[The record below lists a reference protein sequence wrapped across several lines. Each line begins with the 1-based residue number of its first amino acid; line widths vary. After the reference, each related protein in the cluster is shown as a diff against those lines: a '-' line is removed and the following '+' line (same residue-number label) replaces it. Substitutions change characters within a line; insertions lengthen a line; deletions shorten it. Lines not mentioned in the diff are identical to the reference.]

1 MKPYRMVESGIMPA
15 DSPGTPPVATGPLA
29 GIRVLELGNFVAA
42 PTAGRLLAEFG
53 AEVIK
58 IELPSVG
65 DEVRGWRLARGDTS
79 MMWRAIARNK
89 KSVTIDLRTP
99 EGAELVRRL
108 VQHVDVVVENYRP
121 GKLESW
127 GLSPE
132 TLREHNPGLIV
143 VRISGY
149 GQTGPYR
156 DRAGFGSVAESMGGI
171 RYVTGY
177 EDRPP
182 TRMNISIGDTLAGM
196 YGVIGALMGLLAR
209 ERGLASRGE
218 TVDVAL
224 TEAVF
229 SVMESMVP
237 DYSAYG
243 LVRQRTGNLISGVAP
258 SGTYPCRDGG
268 WIVIGGNSDGIF
280 KRFMHAIGRSDLAE
294 DPRMRDNPGRAA
306 NGLELNEAISDWTRT
321 QTVEEAMEVMTGAH
335 VPAGPIY
342 SVAELVDDPHFR
354 ARGMFLERDVRIEDG
369 EEPIIFPGVVPK
381 LEQMPGK
388 MRWPGPE
395 LGEHTAEVLTG
406 ILGLT
411 ETELSELAERRV
423 V

>member
-1 MKPYRMVESGIMPA
+1 MTRDGAPESA
-15 DSPGTPPVATGPLA
+15 GPLG

-58 IELPSVG
+58 IELPRVG
-65 DEVRGWRLARGDTS
+65 DEVRSWRLVKGDTS
-79 MMWRAIARNK
+79 MMWRAMARNK

-99 EGAELVRRL
+99 EGAALVLRL
-108 VQHVDVVVENYRP
+108 VEHVDVVVENYRP

-127 GLSPE
+127 GLAPDI
-132 TLREHNPGLIV
+132 LRERNPALVV

-156 DRAGFGSVAESMGGI
+156 DRPGFGSVAESMGGI

-177 EDRPP
+177 DDRPP

-209 ERGLASRGE
+209 ERGLATRGE

-224 TEAVF
+224 TEAVL
-229 SVMESMVP
+229 SVMESTVP
-237 DYSAYG
+237 DFSAYG
-243 LVRQRTGNLISGVAP
+243 VVRERTGNLITGVAP
-258 SGTYPCRDGG
+258 SGTYPCLDGG
-268 WIVIGGNSDGIF
+268 WVVIGGNSDGIY
-280 KRFMHAIGRSDLAE
+280 KRFMTAIGRDDLAN

-306 NGLELNEAISDWTRT
+306 NGAELNEAIADWTRT
-321 QTVEEAMEVMTGAH
+321 HSVAEVMEVMTAAH

-342 SVAELVDDPHFR
+342 SVAELVEDPHFQ
-354 ARGMFLERDVRIEDG
+354 AREMFIERDVRVDG
-369 EEPIIFPGVVPK
+369 APQPVTFPGVVPR
-381 LEQMPGK
+381 LEQMPGAV
-388 MRWPGPE
+388 RWIGPE
-395 LGEHTAEVLTG
+395 LGEHTREVLTG
-406 ILGLT
+406 ILGLS
-411 ETELSELAERRV
+411 ESELAELEERRV

>member
-1 MKPYRMVESGIMPA
+1 MTPDGAADPA
-15 DSPGTPPVATGPLA
+15 GPLA

-58 IELPSVG
+58 VELPRIG
-65 DEVRGWRLARGDTS
+65 DEVRSWRLVRGDTS
-79 MMWRAIARNK
+79 MMWRAMARNK
-89 KSVTIDLRTP
+89 KSVTVDLRTP
-99 EGAELVRRL
+99 EGAALILRL
-108 VQHVDVVVENYRP
+108 VEHVDVVVENYRP

-127 GLSPE
+127 GLAPD
-132 TLREHNPGLIV
+132 TLRERNQALVI

-156 DRAGFGSVAESMGGI
+156 DRPGFGSVAESMGGI

-177 EDRPP
+177 DDRPP

-209 ERGLASRGE
+209 ERGLTTRGE

-224 TEAVF
+224 TEAVL
-229 SVMESMVP
+229 SVMESTVP
-237 DYSAYG
+237 EFSAYG
-243 LVRQRTGNLISGVAP
+243 VVRERTGNLITGVAP

-268 WIVIGGNSDGIF
+268 WVVIGGNSDGIF
-280 KRFMHAIGRSDLAE
+280 KRFMTAIGRDDLAN

-306 NGLELNEAISDWTRT
+306 NGLELNEAIADWTRT
-321 QTVEEAMEVMTGAH
+321 HSVAEVMEVMTGAN

-342 SVAELVDDPHFR
+342 SVAELVDDPHFK
-354 ARGMFLERDVRIEDG
+354 ARDMFIEREVRVDG
-369 EEPIIFPGVVPK
+369 PPQSVTFPGVVPK
-381 LEQMPGK
+381 LEQMPGAV
-388 MRWPGPE
+388 RWIGPE
-395 LGEHTAEVLTG
+395 LGEHTREVLTDL
-406 ILGLT
+406 LGLS
-411 ETELSELAERRV
+411 ESELAELEERRV